1 MTPNYQQFS
10 PWYKYIED
18 ALVYARGTH
27 TLNDVLDGVLRGDF
41 QFWPGDKSA
50 VVTEIQIY
58 PQKKVM
64 HIFLAGGD
72 LEELLEME
80 KSVRAFAETI
90 GCNSMSISGRR
101 GWVKIFERDGWEEVC
116 TSIVKELDNGE

>member
-1 MTPNYQQFS
+1 MVEEFVRCQD
-10 PWYKYIED
+10 YIEA
-18 ALVYARGTH
+18 ALKYTKGTH
-27 TLNDVLDGVLRGDF
+27 TIRDIWEGIVTGNF
-41 QFWPGDKSA
+41 QFWPGQKSA

-58 PQKKVM
+58 PLKKVM

-80 KSVRAFAETI
+80 KSVRAYAQTI

-101 GWVKIFERDGWEEVC
+101 GWVRIFEGDGWQEVC
-116 TSIVKELDNGE
+116 TTIAKEL

>member
-1 MTPNYQQFS
+1 MIPVYEQFHARR
-10 PWYKYIED
+10 KYIED
-18 ALVYARGTH
+18 ALEYTKGTH
-27 TLNDVLDGVLRGDF
+27 TLDDIWNGVVRGDL

-50 VVTEIQIY
+50 IITEIQIY
-58 PQKKVM
+58 PQTKVM

-80 KSVRAFAETI
+80 KSVRAYAKTI

-101 GWVKIFERDGWEEVC
+101 GWLRIFERDGWKEIC
-116 TSIVKELDNGE
+116 TTIAKEL